1 MVGHDPN
8 FNICGGFPFPLFL
21 SVLYQFLFRT
31 GRISG
36 TGYPRRRKKN
46 EPKLARTTDWVAGFK
61 SPQGKDS
68 AVVRKMFVSDNDVL
82 RNILFSLLEV
92 VLE

>member
-1 MVGHDPN
+1 V
-8 FNICGGFPFPLFL
+8 PL
-21 SVLYQFLFRT
+21 LYHPAFGT
-31 GRISG
+31 GRFIS
-36 TGYPRRRKKN
+36 TGFLRKQKKS
-46 EPKLARTTDWVAGFK
+46 EPKLARYTDQVAGFK

-82 RNILFSLLEV
+82 RNILFFLLEV